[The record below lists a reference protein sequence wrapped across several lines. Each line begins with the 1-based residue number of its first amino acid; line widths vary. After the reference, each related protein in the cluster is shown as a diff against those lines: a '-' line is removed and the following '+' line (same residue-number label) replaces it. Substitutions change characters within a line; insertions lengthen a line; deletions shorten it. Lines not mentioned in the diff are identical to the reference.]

1 MPLTSDLMENPALS
15 HLVRSGE
22 FARLCQTT
30 KETLRHYDRIGLLKP
45 VTTAQNGYKLY
56 SPLQIAD
63 FFLIV
68 ALQNSGCSLHEIG
81 EYLTDPQNAS
91 LTSVMEERVAA
102 LKSERRRLL
111 VSQRVLESTLA
122 RWHALD
128 EWLASDADWRIEDCP
143 AERFV
148 ELDMSNLLGAQDEG
162 MEDADF
168 IDEYEAAE
176 RVLEHFYR
184 CWETGRPVELQGTY
198 RVGLEALLADSPES
212 DFHVCSYAPAP
223 VKAGEVHEKPAGRY
237 FKMLRVDSL
246 EELLQRDEI
255 VFEAHHELLAR
266 LEEHGLK
273 PSSDLYER
281 ELSLYSGNLVETIYS
296 ELSVR
301 VE

>member
-1 MPLTSDLMENPALS
+1 M
-15 HLVRSGE
+15 
-22 FARLCQTT
+22 
-30 KETLRHYDRIGLLKP
+30 LKP

-128 EWLASDADWRIEDCP
+128 EWLASDADWCIEDCP

-162 MEDADF
+162 MEDADS

-176 RVLEHFYR
+176 RVLEHFY
-184 CWETGRPVELQGTY
+184 
-198 RVGLEALLADSPES
+198 VGLEALLADSPES

>member
-45 VTTAQNGYKLY
+45 VTTAQNGYNLY

-111 VSQRVLESTLA
+111 VSCPGEHAHALA
-122 RWHALD
+122 R
-128 EWLASDADWRIEDCP
+128 P
-143 AERFV
+143 
-148 ELDMSNLLGAQDEG
+148 
-162 MEDADF
+162 
-168 IDEYEAAE
+168 
-176 RVLEHFYR
+176 
-184 CWETGRPVELQGTY
+184 
-198 RVGLEALLADSPES
+198 
-212 DFHVCSYAPAP
+212 
-223 VKAGEVHEKPAGRY
+223 
-237 FKMLRVDSL
+237 
-246 EELLQRDEI
+246 
-255 VFEAHHELLAR
+255 
-266 LEEHGLK
+266 
-273 PSSDLYER
+273 
-281 ELSLYSGNLVETIYS
+281 
-296 ELSVR
+296 
-301 VE
+301 

>member
-111 VSQRVLESTLA
+111 VSQRVLESTLT

-128 EWLASDADWRIEDCP
+128 EWIASDADWRIEDCP

-162 MEDADF
+162 MEDADS
-168 IDEYEAAE
+168 IDE
-176 RVLEHFYR
+176 
-184 CWETGRPVELQGTY
+184 
-198 RVGLEALLADSPES
+198 
-212 DFHVCSYAPAP
+212 
-223 VKAGEVHEKPAGRY
+223 
-237 FKMLRVDSL
+237 
-246 EELLQRDEI
+246 
-255 VFEAHHELLAR
+255 
-266 LEEHGLK
+266 
-273 PSSDLYER
+273 
-281 ELSLYSGNLVETIYS
+281 
-296 ELSVR
+296 
-301 VE
+301 